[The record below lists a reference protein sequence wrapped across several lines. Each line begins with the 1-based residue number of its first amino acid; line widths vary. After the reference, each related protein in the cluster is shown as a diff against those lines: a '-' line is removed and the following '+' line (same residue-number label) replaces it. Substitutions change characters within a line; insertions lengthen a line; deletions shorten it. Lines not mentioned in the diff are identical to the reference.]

1 MSFGIYFLLYHII
14 GKALKAFR
22 IGVDRKA
29 NLLASQV
36 LTVFSVDAVEVL
48 VSCAITGQ
56 FRFFPDFLWRY
67 VLLAL
72 VQSILLCLLVIPLVD
87 LYRHFFKA
95 HQILE
100 VYHEASYEKLH
111 FMNDRPDKFHIKD
124 IININEGLDKIF
136 DKMEEIFT
144 DIMDLK
150 DIKLNDETSADD
162 IEEWDSLSHI
172 QIIVAIEKAFGI
184 KFSSQEMITWK
195 NVGDMV
201 DCIQNKI

>member
-1 MSFGIYFLLYHII
+1 MGKGNLLMSFGIYFLLYHII

-72 VQSILLCLLVIPLVD
+72 VQSMSRILL
-87 LYRHFFKA
+87 
-95 HQILE
+95 
-100 VYHEASYEKLH
+100 
-111 FMNDRPDKFHIKD
+111 
-124 IININEGLDKIF
+124 
-136 DKMEEIFT
+136 
-144 DIMDLK
+144 
-150 DIKLNDETSADD
+150 
-162 IEEWDSLSHI
+162 
-172 QIIVAIEKAFGI
+172 
-184 KFSSQEMITWK
+184 
-195 NVGDMV
+195 
-201 DCIQNKI
+201 